1 MDEEKKKVDESW
13 KETIKKEKE
22 TVKDTQGS
30 FTPPEPDFNF
40 FITTLALQASI
51 SLGQV
56 PNPASN
62 KVEEDLVQAKFLID
76 TLGML
81 QEKTKG
87 NLNAE
92 ESGLLENILY
102 ELRMRYIEKTNKGEV
117 K

>member
-22 TVKDTQGS
+22 AVKSTENA
-30 FTPPEPDFNF
+30 FVPPEPDFNF

-56 PNPASN
+56 PNPATN
-62 KVEEDLVQAKFLID
+62 KTEEDLVQAKFLID
-76 TLGML
+76 TLGVL

-102 ELRMRYIEKTNKGEV
+102 ELRMRYIEKPKKGEV

>member
-22 TVKDTQGS
+22 TIKSTEGT

-92 ESGLLENILY
+92 ESGFLENLLY
-102 ELRMRYIEKTNKGEV
+102 ELRMRYIEKSNKGEV

>member
-22 TVKDTQGS
+22 AVKSTEGA
-30 FTPPEPDFNF
+30 FVPPEPDFNF

-56 PNPASN
+56 ANPASN